1 MDISDIKDKLFAVY
15 TVIQTLDIMTIF
27 IWIVISIW
35 LIVIVKNIIKNNQ
48 EKRYNDLLER
58 IYGKYYLISYDLKLW
73 FVHVQS
79 DMVNDDN
86 VIVESTE
93 YVYTDEE
100 FSDFI
105 NETVAQIKSEEK
117 QKKIK
122 SKLNKK
128 KPL

>member
-27 IWIVISIW
+27 IWMVISIW

-58 IYGKYYLISYDLKLW
+58 IYGKYYLISYDLKPW

-93 YVYTDEE
+93 YVYTNEE